1 MKNFQES
8 IDNLVSKIL
17 NEEIDA
23 KVKQIMEN
31 KGEWEEELHGG
42 QSKIDV
48 ASPKGKI
55 TAADFKKLRDAKS
68 HKKEVEEYFLD
79 DDDSEEEEAEEL
91 SQNEPT
97 YVGRGLRDNKIMSK
111 LKNALHSYNDEDEEE
126 LDIET
131 DWAQLEEDMDFEDE
145 EDMETEY
152 DSDDSDWEE
161 IDLDDETDWSQLEE
175 NDMFGSFDD
184 EHGWFDKTDRKHS
197 GEFDF
202 DYDEEE
208 FEDFPSLMSKH
219 GKNQSWFGPNDGE
232 TFFNKYKEKFGGK
245 PFRVRT
251 AKKLEEDEATEG
263 NAFSGALAQARKSGK
278 DSFEVDGKEYKVNES
293 EDKWIQ
299 KTDMKKGALHKKLG
313 IPEGEKIP
321 KSKLNSIK
329 KDLMVKAKGDK
340 KLSAADSKLL
350 KQVNMALTL
359 GGLKESKNSLN
370 LTESELIDMIE
381 MIVLQEQEKVKDSA
395 EKNTFAVNKPQG
407 LKKTE
412 KAQGESKKEND
423 DYTQDVVKKMKD
435 YMKDMYMGGKGYEA
449 NPNDFPQSNY
459 DMEKEHNE
467 MKYHPSDA
475 VEEYIEAFAYPG
487 MTNLVYDEIKPEDK
501 NIEKQIKGDSQNGNA
516 VTGKDGK
523 ALGNVSKRSEKVGE
537 RFKKN
542 FDENLYGAEQQKAS
556 YKRQS
561 QPVDV
566 AGNGK
571 SSGTLKSKQ
580 QGADKSSS
588 INKATKILNTLES
601 TEDKATKVIKEDLQ
615 KMMGLISYNR
625 KTQ

>member
-8 IDNLVSKIL
+8 IDNLVNKIL

-23 KVKQIMEN
+23 KVRQIMEN

-42 QSKIDV
+42 ESKIDV
-48 ASPKGKI
+48 AEPKGKI

-68 HKKEVEEYFLD
+68 HKKEVEEYFV
-79 DDDSEEEEAEEL
+79 DSEEEEAEEL

-97 YVGRGLRDNKIMSK
+97 YVGRGLKDNKIMSK
-111 LKNALHSYNDEDEEE
+111 LKNALRSFNDEDEEE
-126 LDIET
+126 LYIET
-131 DWAQLEEDMDFEDE
+131 DWSQLEEDMDMDFEDE

-152 DSDDSDWEE
+152 GSEDSDWEE

-175 NDMFGSFDD
+175 NKMFGSFDD
-184 EHGWFDKTDRKHS
+184 EHGWFDQHDREHS
-197 GEFDF
+197 GDFDF

-208 FEDFPSLMSKH
+208 FQDFPSLMSKH
-219 GKNQSWFGPNDGE
+219 GEKQRWFGPNDGE
-232 TFFNKYKEKFGGK
+232 TFFNKYQEKFGGK
-245 PFRVRT
+245 PFRVRIP
-251 AKKLEEDEATEG
+251 KSLEEDEATEG
-263 NAFSGALAQARKSGK
+263 NAFTGALAKAKSSGK

-313 IPEGEKIP
+313 IPDGQKIP

-329 KDLMVKAKGDK
+329 KDLMSKAKGDK

-359 GGLKESKNSLN
+359 GGLKESKNTLK
-370 LTESELIDMIE
+370 LTENELIDMIE
-381 MIVLQEQEKVKDSA
+381 NIVLQEQNKVEDKA
-395 EKNTFAVNKPQG
+395 EKDNFKMVKPQG

-423 DYTQDVVKKMKD
+423 DYTQEVVKKMKE
-435 YMKDMYMGGKGYEA
+435 YMKDMTMGGKGYEE
-449 NPNDFPQSNY
+449 NPDDFPQSNY

-487 MTNLVYDEIKPEDK
+487 MTNLVYDEIKPDDEM
-501 NIEKQIKGDSQNGNA
+501 IEKQIKGDSKNGNA

-542 FDENLYGAEQQKAS
+542 FDENLYGAEQMNVS
-556 YKRQS
+556 YKRQP

-566 AGNGK
+566 AGSKKQNG
-571 SSGTLKSKQ
+571 SLKSIKSTST
-580 QGADKSSS
+580 DKAQKIMNQLESVET
-588 INKATKILNTLES
+588 KATKIIN
-601 TEDKATKVIKEDLQ
+601 EDLQ
-615 KMMGLISYNR
+615 KMMNLISYDR